1 MAEVAEKLNPEKL
14 VASKNWRLILQKI
27 ITGFVLLF
35 CFIIFPVFFIHSS
48 LTIIFKNNTDALRQE
63 KLLEMAKTLEYL
75 EKYSSNKKYFHYLM
89 TNISEGAEKSSNP
102 QEFLRINIENLKN
115 KYPDS
120 FEFVVW
126 DKDGK
131 VIKELTDKKGYGYVL
146 GKLYSTL
153 KEVKKAVDSD
163 VTVKVSNLS
172 SVKQNL
178 NLLRNFLGRIFVA
191 ENLKYPIVNSQEAGP
206 MQTELG
212 NGLVYSWYY
221 PGEKISLF
229 CFLSEPLVKDFSGLV
244 KICNTYNSKN
254 NDIITGYTMTPDYI
268 FPVTNFPVAY
278 NGDLSLALSVFE
290 NSGDSNFENQRAII
304 RLAMPQPNVRTFCFL
319 PKKDDIW
326 DYEYKRDLWFWIISS
341 ALLLTY
347 CLLGFWFHY
356 KRHFFSIRWK
366 LTALFLF
373 ANLAPV
379 CILGFIAKGY
389 IENKQIA
396 LKNEIV
402 GDLEKKLRE
411 FDARYRSLMDD
422 YTIRLNEKID
432 AIANRIGNKP
442 IQQSDIDQLKQVFR
456 DFEGNELLLVAS
468 SGQLLE
474 RYCEE
479 VSASKKLD
487 FMASIANAMLVYANA
502 KVLDRKTQ
510 GGDVFASVL
519 NPDDSEII
527 RYTAKNMKKV
537 MEFEAG
543 EYAKIYYAHLIGD
556 SDNFNNNYFYM
567 ITWDRWN
574 FQNIFMK
581 KSFKT
586 LSTSFPEAEFF
597 VKSKDGKV
605 NLGTNSFNSDLLS
618 IFEKNSG
625 MTEKNS
631 GSVFLYNKQNIFV
644 CLNATNMQGEVL
656 LALYPETRINKEIN
670 LILMQIIAGILISLL
685 LTIIIGHI
693 LSLQFLKPIH
703 NLGEAALA
711 IGERKFSYRL
721 PIGDKDEF
729 GHLNQVFNQAIEGL
743 ADFEVARIIQES
755 LFPGNHFDVG
765 DFDIFGKSVVMTTL
779 GGDYY
784 DCFKIND
791 EYQGIII
798 GDVAGHGIPAGL
810 MMAMAKSGVLT
821 APDEIKLDPT
831 ALTTR
836 LHKTFHAIKNDKL
849 KRMMTFMYYVLRVSD
864 GHFCYTNA
872 GHCFPIIVDG
882 DDKTATFMDYIAT
895 PLGIGPKCRCKNQE
909 FDIQKGQSLILYTDG
924 IVEAANEYGEQFGY
938 DRFKEALVEYYDPD
952 PEVYYYNLYEKV
964 YKKWS
969 PKPDDDLT
977 LIIVNRN

>member
-1 MAEVAEKLNPEKL
+1 MAEAVETTKLEKAVSRDWK
-14 VASKNWRLILQKI
+14 LILQKT

-35 CFIIFPVFFIHSS
+35 CFIIFPVYFIHSS
-48 LTIIFKNNTDALRQE
+48 LTIIFKNNADTLRQE
-63 KLLEMAKTLEYL
+63 KLLEMGKTLEYL
-75 EKYSSNKKYFHYLM
+75 EKYSNNKKYFHYLM
-89 TNISEGAEKSSNP
+89 NSIAEKADKSSNP
-102 QEFLRINIENLKN
+102 KEFLRINIENLKN
-115 KYPDS
+115 KYPDK
-120 FEFVVW
+120 FEFIVW

-131 VIKELTDKKGYGYVL
+131 IIKELTDKSGFGYVL

-153 KEVKKAVDSD
+153 KEVKKAVEADA
-163 VTVKVSNLS
+163 TVKVSGIQA
-172 SVKQNL
+172 VKQNL
-178 NLLRNFLGRIFVA
+178 NLLRNFLGRIFVP
-191 ENLKYPIVNSQEAGP
+191 ENLKSPIINSQEAGAA
-206 MQTELG
+206 QTELG
-212 NGLVYSWYY
+212 DGLVFAWYHV
-221 PGEKISLF
+221 GEKISLF
-229 CFLSEPLVKDFSGLV
+229 CFLSEPLIKDFSGLI

-254 NDIITGYTMTPDYI
+254 SDIITGYTMTPDYI
-268 FPVTNFPVAY
+268 FPVTYFPVAY
-278 NGDLSLALSVFE
+278 TGDLSLALTTFE
-290 NSGDSNFENQRAII
+290 NAGDSIYENQRAII

-319 PKKDDIW
+319 PKKDDTW
-326 DYEYKRDLWFWIISS
+326 DYEYKRNLWFGIICSV
-341 ALLLTY
+341 LLLVY
-347 CLLGFWFHY
+347 CLLGYWFLY
-356 KRHFFSIRWK
+356 KRYFFSIRWK

-396 LKNEIV
+396 LKNEIA

-422 YTIRLNEKID
+422 YTVRINERVD
-432 AIANRIGNKP
+432 AIADRIGNEVLK
-442 IQQSDIDQLKQVFR
+442 QSDIDDLKRVFK
-456 DFEGNELLLVAS
+456 DFEANEILLVAS
-468 SGQLLE
+468 SGQCIE
-474 RYCEE
+474 RFGEE
-479 VSASKKLD
+479 TAASKKQD
-487 FMASIANAMLVYANA
+487 FMVSIANAMLTYANG
-502 KVLDRKTQ
+502 KIVSQKS
-510 GGDVFASVL
+510 GNDVFASVF
-519 NPDDSEII
+519 NPNDSEII
-527 RYTAKNMKKV
+527 RVTAKNLRRV
-537 MEFEAG
+537 TELEAG
-543 EYAKIYYAHLIGD
+543 EYARIYYTHLIGD
-556 SDNFNNNYFYM
+556 SANYNNNYYFVLS
-567 ITWDRWN
+567 WNRWN
-574 FQNIFMK
+574 FQNIFLK

-586 LSTSFPEAEFF
+586 LSTSFPESEFF
-597 VKSKDGKV
+597 VKSKDGKIS
-605 NLGTNSFNSDLLS
+605 LGTKSFNNELLS

-625 MTEKNS
+625 MTEKNT
-631 GSVFLYNKQNIFV
+631 GSIYLYNKQNIFV
-644 CLNATNMQGEVL
+644 CLNATNMLGEVL
-656 LALYPETRINKEIN
+656 LALYPENKVNKEIN
-670 LILMQIIAGILISLL
+670 LIIIQIIAGILISLL

-693 LSLQFLKPIH
+693 LSMQFLKPIH
-703 NLGEAALA
+703 NLGEAAIA
-711 IGERKFSYRL
+711 IDERKFSYRL

-743 ADFEVARIIQES
+743 GDFEVARIIQES

-821 APDEIKLDPT
+821 ASDEVKLDPT

-864 GHFCYTNA
+864 GHFFYTNA

-882 DDKTATFMDYIAT
+882 ANKTANFMDYIAT

-924 IVEAANEYGEQFGY
+924 IVEAANEFGEQFGY
-938 DRFKEALVEYYDPD
+938 DRFKEALIEHYDPD
-952 PEVYYYNLYEKV
+952 PEVYYYNLYDKV